1 MKYLLDTNICIYIIN
16 RKDPALLRKLQAH
29 RAEHL
34 CISTITIAELEHGVA
49 KSKRPDQNRV
59 ALVAFLV
66 PFTILDFDQAA
77 AAEYGGIRAALES
90 QGQPIGPM
98 DLLLAAQARSRQLVL
113 VSNNEAEFKRV
124 ESLEVE
130 NWVVNVQKQKGD
142 A

>member
-16 RKDPALLRKLQAH
+16 RKDPALLGKLQAH
-29 RAEHL
+29 RAEQL

-59 ALVAFLV
+59 ALVSFLV

-77 AAEYGGIRAALES
+77 AAEYGDIRAALES

-124 ESLEVE
+124 GGLEVE
-130 NWVVNVQKQKGD
+130 NWVENVQKQKGD